1 MNEKLDN
8 VDDKWFRAEIS
19 KKDLKQLSK
28 KSDLK
33 GLQHVTLYFILLFF
47 FGYMSVTT
55 WGTWWT
61 VLWLWLYGVL
71 FYSSNPIWHE
81 CGHRTA
87 FKSKYLNEIFYQIG
101 SFMTDFEPTRW
112 TWSHFRHH
120 SNTSSVSDPHDFEAA
135 LFHQYP
141 SLRSFL
147 FSFIPFYELIYFKH
161 SFKYEIIKHA
171 LGFTTS
177 VMRDCIP
184 QNEIAKCRLISRIH
198 VLLWVSSFAL
208 SFVKFKYF
216 DFLSQSLYSS
226 STACSKSN
234 SLKPSNSS
242 S

>member
-1 MNEKLDN
+1 MVEKLDN
-8 VDDKWFRAEIS
+8 VNDKWFRAEIS
-19 KKDLKQLSK
+19 KKDLKLLSK

-47 FGYMSVTT
+47 FGYMSIAT

-71 FYSSNPIWHE
+71 FYASNPIWHE

-120 SNTSSVSDPHDFEAA
+120 SNTASVADPHDYEAA

-141 SLRSFL
+141 TLQSFL
-147 FSFIPFYELIYFKH
+147 FSFVPFAELIKFKN
-161 SFKYEIIKHA
+161 SWKFETIKHA
-171 LGFTTS
+171 MGLTTP
-177 VMRDCIP
+177 VM
-184 QNEIAKCRLISRIH
+184 
-198 VLLWVSSFAL
+198 
-208 SFVKFKYF
+208 
-216 DFLSQSLYSS
+216 
-226 STACSKSN
+226 
-234 SLKPSNSS
+234 
-242 S
+242 